1 MNRLDSSAEDLALI
15 TSRVRGQSDDAGQE
29 ALQQR
34 VQPGVENED
43 RGPDEDELDKHRR
56 PANDCHIGIR
66 CAPDVI
72 FDSVN
77 EERAEEEAG
86 AGAPAV
92 RCGNGFTASRRHDP
106 CERQR
111 PNGTSPT
118 EHEADPHSD
127 EVRDRRHVQAD
138 PCGLE
143 VIRVAP
149 SDVGRAQP
157 PSEGEDVQ
165 DVGEDSHGHYDR
177 EQDVDNPHS
186 GASLFIESSRHG
198 QRRILPKNIRV
209 RSCFGLWKISSGD
222 PSSMIRP
229 ASMNR
234 IRFATSLANPISC
247 VTTII
252 VMPSLARAAIASSTS
267 RMYSGSRAD
276 VGSSNNMAL
285 GFMARARAMATR
297 CCWPPDNCAG
307 YASALSARPTRA
319 NSFRPWAPA
328 VVGSVPRTRIGPRVT
343 FWSAVRCA
351 KRLKLWNTMPTC

>member
-1 MNRLDSSAEDLALI
+1 MNRLDSSAENLALI

-43 RGPDEDELDKHRR
+43 RGPDEDDLDKQRR

-72 FDSVN
+72 FDPVN

-86 AGAPAV
+86 AGAPA
-92 RCGNGFTASRRHDP
+92 
-106 CERQR
+106 
-111 PNGTSPT
+111 
-118 EHEADPHSD
+118 
-127 EVRDRRHVQAD
+127 
-138 PCGLE
+138 
-143 VIRVAP
+143 
-149 SDVGRAQP
+149 
-157 PSEGEDVQ
+157 
-165 DVGEDSHGHYDR
+165 
-177 EQDVDNPHS
+177 
-186 GASLFIESSRHG
+186 
-198 QRRILPKNIRV
+198 V

-285 GFMARARAMATR
+285 GFMARVRSMATR

-307 YASALSARPTRA
+307 YAS
-319 NSFRPWAPA
+319 
-328 VVGSVPRTRIGPRVT
+328 
-343 FWSAVRCA
+343 
-351 KRLKLWNTMPTC
+351 